1 MNCESQPELNRYIK
15 KPKFSRDQYD
25 YNVSRSGYSE
35 RPDFADKNLAEL
47 ITVITNDVRIEE
59 KFSLLVE
66 IYSISAFS
74 HDELQRNLKSIRNLT
89 PYVLFLQDN
98 FDFRYEDAN
107 LTRMVK
113 EAERQNADIVS
124 GRDQWM
130 RLADNLNR
138 N

>member
-1 MNCESQPELNRYIK
+1 MICESQPELNKYIK

-25 YNVSRSGYSE
+25 YNVSRTGYEE
-35 RPDFADKNLAEL
+35 RHDFLDKNLADI

-59 KFSLLVE
+59 KFSLSS
-66 IYSISAFS
+66 IGSIS
-74 HDELQRNLKSIRNLT
+74 HDKLKRNFTLLRNST

-124 GRDQWM
+124 GRDQ
-130 RLADNLNR
+130 LSA
-138 N
+138 

>member
-1 MNCESQPELNRYIK
+1 MNCKSQPELNKYIK

-25 YNVSRSGYSE
+25 YNVSRSGYAQ
-35 RPDFADKNLAEL
+35 RADFLDKNLADL

-59 KFSLLVE
+59 KFSLL
-66 IYSISAFS
+66 SIGSFS
-74 HDELQRNLKSIRNLT
+74 HDELQQNLTLIRNLT

-107 LTRMVK
+107 LTRMVN

-130 RLADNLNR
+130 R
-138 N
+138 

>member
-1 MNCESQPELNRYIK
+1 MNCESQPELNKYIK

-124 GRDQWM
+124 GKDQ
-130 RLADNLNR
+130 
-138 N
+138 

>member
-1 MNCESQPELNRYIK
+1 MKCESQPELNKYIK

-25 YNVSRSGYSE
+25 YNVSRTGYAE
-35 RPDFADKNLAEL
+35 RHDFLDKNLANL

-59 KFSLLVE
+59 KFSLL
-66 IYSISAFS
+66 SIGSFS
-74 HDELQRNLKSIRNLT
+74 HDELQRNLTFIRNLT

-98 FDFRYEDAN
+98 FDFRHEDAN

-124 GRDQWM
+124 ARDQWM
-130 RLADNLNR
+130 R
-138 N
+138 